1 MKRVLPL
8 LFLFVLLLTGC
19 EESVVPAASYDLDEI
34 PAYAGEPYVTVN
46 ANQPFFEET
55 DYTTEAFE
63 TYSELDGLGRCG
75 PAWACVGTELMPTE
89 DRESISSVT
98 PSG

>member
-34 PAYAGEPYVTVN
+34 PAYVGEPYVAVN
-46 ANQPFFEET
+46 GNQPFFT
-55 DYTTEAFE
+55 GRVHHR
-63 TYSELDGLGRCG
+63 GL
-75 PAWACVGTELMPTE
+75 
-89 DRESISSVT
+89 
-98 PSG
+98 